1 MNKLLLDDIIS
12 DAKYIKDKTG
22 VNFDRS
28 IQISIEIRKLELH
41 EKFLESF
48 REAHVLGYD
57 VPGALEKIAIEMNSI
72 KK

>member
-22 VNFDRS
+22 MNVDRS
-28 IQISIEIRKLELH
+28 IHAAIEIRKLELY

-57 VPGALEKIAIEMNSI
+57 APGALEKIAMEMNYI